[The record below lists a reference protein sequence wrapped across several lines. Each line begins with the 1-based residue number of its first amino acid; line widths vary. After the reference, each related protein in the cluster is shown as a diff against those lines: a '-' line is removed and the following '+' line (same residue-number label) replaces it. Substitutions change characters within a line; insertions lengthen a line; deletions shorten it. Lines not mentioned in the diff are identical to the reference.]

1 MTLGKRKDPY
11 LGFNF
16 QIEIQGLVIGG
27 FMEVS
32 GLQVEIETKDYVE
45 GGQNAFV
52 HKLPGPAR
60 YPSNLTLKRGL
71 TDSDLFWSWQ
81 KDVSAGKIKRRN
93 GSVIL
98 LDESGTERLRWNF
111 FNAYPVRWNGPQFN
125 AESASVAFETLEL
138 AHTGIQQV
146 GRR

>member
-1 MTLGKRKDPY
+1 MATGKRKDPY

-16 QIEIQGLVIGG
+16 QIEIQGLVVGG

-32 GLQVEIETKDYVE
+32 GLQLEIQIKEYQE

-60 YPSNLTLKRGL
+60 FPGNLTLKRGL
-71 TDSDLFWSWQ
+71 SDSDLLWDWQ
-81 KDVSAGKIKRRN
+81 SKVAAGNIQRRN

-98 LDESGTERLRWNF
+98 LDETGVEKLRWNF

-125 AESASVAFETLEL
+125 AETASVAFETLEL

-146 GRR
+146 RR